1 MTDTAFGPT
10 ALATPAN
17 YVTIARLLISPLLL
31 VAITDTGPSWWVFG
45 VWTVLCLTDGVD
57 GYLARRHGT
66 TRSGAFLDPLA
77 DKVLVLGA
85 LFALVAIDR
94 FWIVPALIIATREVA
109 ISMYRSYWARRGLS
123 IPARYSA
130 KVKTL
135 TQQLAV
141 GFALIPAAWNPEWM
155 ADGLLWLA
163 VLLTVATGLHYLYDG
178 SRAADTSW
186 DNDPTFNEPI

>member
-17 YVTIARLLISPLLL
+17 YVTIARLLVAPLLL
-31 VAITDTGPSWWVFG
+31 VAITDTGPSWWVFAA
-45 VWTVLCLTDGVD
+45 WTVLCLTDGVD

-94 FWIVPALIIATREVA
+94 FWIVPAAIIAVREVA

-123 IPARYSA
+123 IPARSSA
-130 KVKTL
+130 KLKTL
-135 TQQLAV
+135 TQQLAI
-141 GFALIPAAWNPEWM
+141 GFALIPHAANPEWLS
-155 ADGLLWLA
+155 DGLLWLA
-163 VLLTVATGLHYLYDG
+163 VALTVGTGLHYLYDG
-178 SRAADTSW
+178 SRAADSAW
-186 DNDPTFNEPI
+186 SAEGPAA

>member
-17 YVTIARLLISPLLL
+17 YVTIGRLLISPLLL
-31 VAITDTGPSWWVFG
+31 VAITDTGPSWAVLT
-45 VWTVLCLTDGVD
+45 VWIVLCLTDGVD
-57 GYLARRHGT
+57 GWLARRHGT

-94 FWIVPALIIATREVA
+94 FWIVPAVVIAVREVA

-123 IPARYSA
+123 IPARRSA
-130 KVKTL
+130 KLKTV

-141 GFALIPAAWNPEWM
+141 GFALVPLAANPEWL
-155 ADGLLWLA
+155 ADGLLWAA
-163 VLLTVATGLHYLYDG
+163 VVLTVVTGLQYLYDG
-178 SRAADTSW
+178 SRAADRSR
-186 DNDPTFNEPI
+186 

>member
-17 YVTIARLLISPLLL
+17 YVTIARLLISPVLL
-31 VAITDTGPSWWVFG
+31 VAITEAGASWWVFAA
-45 VWTVLCLTDGVD
+45 WTALCLTDGFD

-85 LFALVAIDR
+85 LAALVAIDR
-94 FWIVPALIIATREVA
+94 FWIVPVALIASREIV

-123 IPARYSA
+123 IPARSGA
-130 KVKTL
+130 KLKTL

-141 GFALIPAAWNPEWM
+141 GFALVPAAANPEWL
-155 ADGLLWLA
+155 ADGLLWIA
-163 VLLTVATGLHYLYDG
+163 VVLTLGTGLHYLYDG
-178 SRAADTSW
+178 SRAASTD
-186 DNDPTFNEPI
+186 

>member
-17 YVTIARLLISPLLL
+17 YVTIARLLISPVLL
-31 VAITDTGPSWWVFG
+31 VAITDSGASWWVFAA
-45 VWTVLCLTDGVD
+45 WTVLCLTDGFD

-85 LFALVAIDR
+85 LAALVAIDR
-94 FWIVPALIIATREVA
+94 FWIVPVAVIAVRELA
-109 ISMYRSYWARRGLS
+109 ISMYRAYWARRGMS
-123 IPARYSA
+123 IPARQSA
-130 KVKTL
+130 KLKTV

-141 GFALIPAAWNPEWM
+141 GFALIPAAANPEWL
-155 ADGLLWLA
+155 ADGLLWTA
-163 VLLTVATGLHYLYDG
+163 VVLTVVTGIHYLYDG
-178 SRAADTSW
+178 SRAAERS
-186 DNDPTFNEPI
+186 

>member
-31 VAITDTGPSWWVFG
+31 VAITDTGPSWPVFA

-57 GYLARRHGT
+57 GWLARRHGT

-85 LFALVAIDR
+85 LFALAAIDR
-94 FWIVPALIIATREVA
+94 FWMVPAAVIAVREVA

-123 IPARYSA
+123 IPARRSA
-130 KVKTL
+130 KVKTV

-141 GFALIPAAWNPEWM
+141 GFALIPLAANPEWL
-155 ADGLLWLA
+155 ADGLLWAA
-163 VLLTVATGLHYLYDG
+163 VALTVVTGLQYLYDG
-178 SRAADTSW
+178 SRAADRSL
-186 DNDPTFNEPI
+186 

>member
-17 YVTIARLLISPLLL
+17 YVTIARLLVSPLLL
-31 VAITDTGPSWWVFG
+31 VAITDTGPSWWVFA

-77 DKVLVLGA
+77 DKILVLGA
-85 LFALVAIDR
+85 LFALVAIER
-94 FWIVPALIIATREVA
+94 FWLVPAAIIAVREVA

-123 IPARYSA
+123 IPARASA
-130 KVKTL
+130 KLKTL

-141 GFALIPAAWNPEWM
+141 GFALIPVAANPAWL
-155 ADGLLWLA
+155 ADWLLWAA
-163 VLLTVATGLHYLYDG
+163 VVLTVGTGLHYLYDG

-186 DNDPTFNEPI
+186 DDGVTA

>member
-17 YVTIARLLISPLLL
+17 YVTIARLLISPVLL
-31 VAITDTGPSWWVFG
+31 VAIMDAGASWWIFAA
-45 VWTVLCLTDGVD
+45 WTALCLTDGVD

-85 LFALVAIDR
+85 LAALVAIDR
-94 FWIVPALIIATREVA
+94 FWIVPVLVIAAREVA

-123 IPARYSA
+123 IPARQSA
-130 KVKTL
+130 KLKTL

-141 GFALIPAAWNPEWM
+141 GFALIPAAANPEWA
-155 ADGLLWLA
+155 ADVLLWLA
-163 VLLTVATGLHYLYDG
+163 VALTVATGIHYLYDG
-178 SRAADTSW
+178 SRAAEAGW
-186 DNDPTFNEPI
+186 DDPATT